1 VKHPTN
7 EEWMAYLYGESPAA
21 RHVELKAH
29 AASCAE
35 CGHKV
40 QGWRA
45 TMTTLDKSVLPK
57 RRPAPTVSVQWA
69 QWAVAA
75 AIVLFVGFL
84 AGRFTNTSSAE
95 VASLK
100 NSLAQLSSQ
109 LETERSTAASNLVAT
124 ATSAATEEATRLM
137 EEYSHRASAQQ
148 AEDQQSV
155 ALALKAFDF
164 RLDKLNAELTTVAV
178 NTQSGFKKT
187 QENLIALASASVPS
201 NVDNNSAPRQVQ

>member
-1 VKHPTN
+1 MEEKAKQPGTPGPVKHPSN
-7 EEWMAYLYGESPAA
+7 EEWMSFVYGELPVA

-57 RRPAPTVSVQWA
+57 RKPAPTANVQWA

-75 AIVLFVGFL
+75 AIVLFIGFL

-100 NSLAQLSSQ
+100 NSLAQLSTQ
-109 LETERSTAASNLVAT
+109 LEAERSSAASNLLAS
-124 ATSAATEEATRLM
+124 ATSAASDEATRLM
-137 EEYSHRASAQQ
+137 DEYSRKTTAQQ
-148 AEDQQSV
+148 AEEQQP
-155 ALALKAFDF
+155 L
-164 RLDKLNAELTTVAV
+164 
-178 NTQSGFKKT
+178 
-187 QENLIALASASVPS
+187 PS
-201 NVDNNSAPRQVQ
+201 P